1 MSKEINMIYGALHN
15 TLDKLKGVVRKGQ
28 PIPPVNDIYQ
38 WFTTISPVEI
48 KTDRSPIISINT
60 KDNHF
65 ETIFFFNGIKTY
77 LSLDYKHTEH
87 RGHPFIFFTTAIEFI
102 DALCPDDYMDAK
114 IIEHLQTNFDIQI
127 P

>member
-1 MSKEINMIYGALHN
+1 MSKEMNKIYGALHN
-15 TLDKLKGVVRKGQ
+15 TLDKLKAVVRKGK
-28 PIPPVNDIYQ
+28 PVPPVNDIYQ

-48 KTDRSPIISINT
+48 KTDRSPIIGINP
-60 KDNHF
+60 KANEF
-65 ETIFFFNGIKTY
+65 KAIFFFNDMKVY
-77 LSLDYKHTEH
+77 LFLGSRNTEH

-102 DALCPDDYMDAK
+102 DALCPDNYKDAK